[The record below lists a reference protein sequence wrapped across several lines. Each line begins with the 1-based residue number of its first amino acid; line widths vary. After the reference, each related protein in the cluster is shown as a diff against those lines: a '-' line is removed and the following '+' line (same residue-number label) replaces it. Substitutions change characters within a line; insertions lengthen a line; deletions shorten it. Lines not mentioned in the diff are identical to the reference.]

1 MAARRIALLRG
12 INVGG
17 GKKVPMAQL
26 RELFARLGHRAVRT
40 YVQSG
45 NVVFTAAD
53 PDATPAQLAE
63 AIERAIEEELGF
75 PVVVM
80 VRTRDELAAAIDR
93 DPFRG
98 VADHPSR
105 YHVLFLGG
113 EVDSDGL
120 EEIDAAAFE
129 PERFAVRGRELYLWT
144 PEGIG
149 RSKLAQAL
157 SRRRLG
163 VEATARNW
171 RTVTTLLA
179 LADAEEESTAG

>member
-1 MAARRIALLRG
+1 MSARRVALLRG

-26 RELFARLGHRAVRT
+26 RELFDRLGHGAVRT

-53 PDATPAQLAE
+53 PDATPAQLAAATE
-63 AIERAIEEELGF
+63 QAIEAEFGF
-75 PVVVM
+75 PVAVTI
-80 VRTRDELAAAIDR
+80 RTRDELAAVIDA

-98 VADHPSR
+98 IADHPSR
-105 YHVLFLGG
+105 YHVLFLAAAADPSRLD
-113 EVDSDGL
+113 EV
-120 EEIDAAAFE
+120 DAAAFE
-129 PERFAVRGRELYLWT
+129 PERFALRGRELYLWT

-149 RSKLAQAL
+149 RSKLAQTL
-157 SRRRLG
+157 SERRLG
-163 VEATARNW
+163 VAATARNW

-179 LADAEEESTAG
+179 LADAEQ

>member
-1 MAARRIALLRG
+1 MVARRIALLRG

-26 RELFARLGHRAVRT
+26 RELFEQLGHDAVRT

-53 PDATPAQLAE
+53 PDATPAQLA
-63 AIERAIEEELGF
+63 APIEQAIEEQFGF
-75 PVVVM
+75 PVAVTI
-80 VRTRDELAAAIDR
+80 RTRDELAAVIDA
-93 DPFRG
+93 DPFAG

-105 YHVLFLGG
+105 YHVLFLAQEG
-113 EVDSDGL
+113 DPRRL
-120 EEIDAAAFE
+120 EEVDAAAFE
-129 PERFAVRGRELYLWT
+129 PERFALRGRELYLWT

-149 RSKLAQAL
+149 RSKLAQQL
-157 SRRRLG
+157 SERRLG
-163 VEATARNW
+163 VAATARNW

-179 LADAEEESTAG
+179 LADEAT

>member
-1 MAARRIALLRG
+1 MPARRIALLRG

-26 RELFARLGHRAVRT
+26 RELVEGLGHTAVRT

-53 PDATPAQLAE
+53 PDAAAAE
-63 AIERAIEEELGF
+63 VGEGIERAIAAAFGF
-75 PVVVM
+75 DVLVTI
-80 VRTRDELAAAIDR
+80 RTRDELAAVIAA
-93 DPFRG
+93 DPFAG

-105 YHVLFLGG
+105 YHVLFLAEAG
-113 EVDSDGL
+113 DPRRL
-120 EEIDAAAFE
+120 EELDRAAYE
-129 PERFAVRGRELYLWT
+129 PERFALRGRELYLWT
-144 PEGIG
+144 PEGLG

-157 SRRRLG
+157 SERRLG
-163 VEATARNW
+163 VAATARNW

-179 LADAEEESTAG
+179 LADAAE

>member
-17 GKKVPMAQL
+17 NKKVPMARL
-26 RELFARLGHRAVRT
+26 RELFEQLGHRAVRS

-53 PDATPAQLAE
+53 PKATPAQLGQQVE
-63 AIERAIEEELGF
+63 QAIEEEFGF
-75 PVVVM
+75 PVAVTI
-80 VRTRDELAAAIDR
+80 RTRDELAAVIAA
-93 DPFRG
+93 DPFAG

-105 YHVLFLGG
+105 YHVVFLADEGDPRRLA
-113 EVDSDGL
+113 EV
-120 EEIDAAAFE
+120 DAAAFE
-129 PERFAVRGRELYLWT
+129 PERFALHGRELYLWT

-157 SRRRLG
+157 SERRLG
-163 VEATARNW
+163 AAATARNW

-179 LADAEEESTAG
+179 LADADE